1 MVLRSRPSASLVAV
15 LGVVLPLFGQ
25 SMGTWY
31 DAYEAGLMA
40 QAKGQH
46 AQALAAFQRA
56 AGLRPQPGN
65 RILTYGL
72 NSLESYHPYLRSA
85 QCALALGL
93 VDVAEDQLKRSAQF
107 GKEPAAERERLM
119 QQLAA
124 LRASQRP
131 APQPNAPPKPE
142 PAPPPAAPPV
152 QPQAQTPATLPAQ
165 QPAPVP
171 TPSQAPPV
179 GPAKPQAASPA
190 LPPKPAPS
198 PAQAPAQ
205 PAVQAPVPVPTAA
218 PAAAPPV
225 SPSPAASP
233 QGESP
238 KARAPLGW
246 MAGLGGG
253 VVLLLGVVGIARRR
267 RQGVPTPAAPPEV
280 DRTIALPR
288 TQGGS
293 AVTGGGSPDVTQ
305 QGQMK
310 VGRYTLQR
318 VLGKGACGTTYMG
331 IKDEGGMEVAIKV
344 PHPHMLED
352 AEFMA
357 RFRLEAELGARLV
370 HPKIVRIIDPGPPE
384 GTPWLAM
391 ELVKGE
397 TLDTLVKR
405 EAPFSLARTLDLAI
419 DITEAMAYAH
429 AKGVVHRDLKPANIM
444 VSELGAQVLD
454 FGIARLTEGVG
465 MTATQVFIGTPLYA
479 SPESVSHSKVGP
491 GADRYALG
499 CMIFEF
505 LTGKP
510 PFLGPN
516 TFATLQMQLSSPL
529 PDLNALRPGLP
540 SRLVRLVERLTDKKP
555 DQRPEDGEV
564 LMILKEI
571 RAELG

>member
-1 MVLRSRPSASLVAV
+1 MARLVHPVAFVAV
-15 LGVVLPLFGQ
+15 ALAAATPLAGQ

-31 DAYEAGLMA
+31 DAYEAGLSA

-56 AGLRPQPGN
+56 AGLKPQPGN

-72 NSLESYHPYLRSA
+72 NSLDTYHPYLRSA
-85 QCALALGL
+85 QSALALGL
-93 VDVAEDQLKRSAQF
+93 TDVAEDALKRSAQF
-107 GKEPAAERERLM
+107 AKEPAAERERLS

-124 LRASQRP
+124 LKAAQRP
-131 APQPNAPPKPE
+131 VAPPVVAPKPE
-142 PAPPPAAPPV
+142 PP
-152 QPQAQTPATLPAQ
+152 PQAQ
-165 QPAPVP
+165 PAPLPVQTTPQPSTALPGPTQPSP
-171 TPSQAPPV
+171 TPQQVA
-179 GPAKPQAASPA
+179 PAKPAMS
-190 LPPKPAPS
+190 PAPS
-198 PAQAPAQ
+198 TPKPQAEAQ
-205 PAVQAPVPVPTAA
+205 PAVPPAQAQPTSVPVVQAPA
-218 PAAAPPV
+218 V
-225 SPSPAASP
+225 SPTPAPVAP
-233 QGESP
+233 VEAP
-238 KARAPLGW
+238 KPPSRLPLV
-246 MAGLGGG
+246 GG
-253 VVLLLGVVGIARRR
+253 VVGGAVLLLGGFLLTRRKKGTAIVA
-267 RQGVPTPAAPPEV
+267 QPAGPDQTV
-280 DRTIALPR
+280 ALPR
-288 TQGGS
+288 TQAGQGI
-293 AVTGGGSPDVTQ
+293 TGGNSSDVTQ
-305 QGQMK
+305 QGQLK

-331 IKDEGGMEVAIKV
+331 VKDENGMEVAIKV

-352 AEFMA
+352 GEFMA

-405 EAPFSLARTLDLAI
+405 EAPFSLIRTLDLAI

-444 VSELGAQVLD
+444 VSPQGAQVLD

-491 GADRYALG
+491 GADRYAMG
-499 CMIFEF
+499 CILFEF

-510 PFLGPN
+510 PFLGPS
-516 TFATLQMQLSSPL
+516 TFATLQMHLSSPL
-529 PDLNALRPGLP
+529 PDLDALRPGLP
-540 SRLVRLVERLTDKKP
+540 PRLVRLVQRLTDKKP
-555 DQRPEDGEV
+555 EQRPEDGEA

-571 RAELG
+571 RAEVG